1 MQIRVFSL
9 ILLLVLQPM
18 LTSSSVFADTK
29 SSLEDYNIENVVI
42 KNEDSNLPEDT
53 TFEIIKDETIFNI
66 EIESQSE
73 DEVLTQPILTIENE
87 TTSDDVRPE
96 SLVYISKIYSKD
108 GEEFIEIFNSGEDL
122 AIENFT
128 IYRITSKDNEIVSFK
143 PGIFLA
149 GQSVLIR
156 QKDKSFNPGE
166 ATEDERD
173 YDAYYT
179 SNSISQNANLK
190 LNINGYESTFCAGSS
205 CDSPTLSND
214 FIAEICLR
222 HEEFEEDCAN
232 PGIKSYFKNHNIA
245 SPTLFRSGFMP
256 NQLPKPSE
264 PEGNVDEDDQE
275 PKNLCEN
282 FKINEVAAN
291 SSNQFIEIINAGAKA
306 TLKGC
311 IIQTNRNSRSYALE
325 DIWLENGELFI
336 IDIART
342 ELSLT
347 KTTKGAVYIINQ
359 NNDEVDSVN
368 YENLKTDT
376 TWALFVDGWKQ
387 TFAQTPGE
395 ENIYVEFLPCLKG
408 YERNLETNK
417 CRKLAV
423 ENELASCDE
432 NQYRNPETGRCKKYE
447 AQTTVATCANNQYRN
462 PETGRCKKY
471 ETATSL
477 VACAADQYRNPETNR
492 CKKITDSSPQLT
504 PCKEGYTRNP
514 DTNRCRKAISNTS
527 ASDGIEISDEETQSQ
542 FTGWIALVAITSIA
556 GLLIIW
562 EYRVEIGQFFIK
574 IKQQASKKR

>member
-1 MQIRVFSL
+1 M
-9 ILLLVLQPM
+9 
-18 LTSSSVFADTK
+18 
-29 SSLEDYNIENVVI
+29 
-42 KNEDSNLPEDT
+42 
-53 TFEIIKDETIFNI
+53 
-66 EIESQSE
+66 
-73 DEVLTQPILTIENE
+73 
-87 TTSDDVRPE
+87 
-96 SLVYISKIYSKD
+96 
-108 GEEFIEIFNSGEDL
+108 
-122 AIENFT
+122 
-128 IYRITSKDNEIVSFK
+128 
-143 PGIFLA
+143 
-149 GQSVLIR
+149 
-156 QKDKSFNPGE
+156 
-166 ATEDERD
+166 
-173 YDAYYT
+173 
-179 SNSISQNANLK
+179 
-190 LNINGYESTFCAGSS
+190 
-205 CDSPTLSND
+205 
-214 FIAEICLR
+214 
-222 HEEFEEDCAN
+222 
-232 PGIKSYFKNHNIA
+232 
-245 SPTLFRSGFMP
+245 
-256 NQLPKPSE
+256 
-264 PEGNVDEDDQE
+264 
-275 PKNLCEN
+275 
-282 FKINEVAAN
+282 
-291 SSNQFIEIINAGAKA
+291 
-306 TLKGC
+306 
-311 IIQTNRNSRSYALE
+311 
-325 DIWLENGELFI
+325 
-336 IDIART
+336 
-342 ELSLT
+342 
-347 KTTKGAVYIINQ
+347 
-359 NNDEVDSVN
+359 N

-574 IKQQASKKR
+574 IKQQASKWLKRQNWLRMRNAI

>member
-1 MQIRVFSL
+1 M
-9 ILLLVLQPM
+9 
-18 LTSSSVFADTK
+18 
-29 SSLEDYNIENVVI
+29 
-42 KNEDSNLPEDT
+42 
-53 TFEIIKDETIFNI
+53 
-66 EIESQSE
+66 
-73 DEVLTQPILTIENE
+73 TQPILTIENE

-205 CDSPTLSND
+205 CDSPTL
-214 FIAEICLR
+214 
-222 HEEFEEDCAN
+222 
-232 PGIKSYFKNHNIA
+232 
-245 SPTLFRSGFMP
+245 FRGGFMP